1 MSPAAVWSVLCK
13 TVLWEK
19 RLKFGVGAAAHIA
32 ASDVN
37 SNYCS
42 LHPLDPDKPCLPQN
56 NNRPLL
62 IIFLNV
68 FWFLRLLLKTHP
80 ELQQHEDRPS

>member
-1 MSPAAVWSVLCK
+1 MSPAGKLSVLCK
-13 TVLWEK
+13 TVLWKK

-32 ASDVN
+32 VSAVN
-37 SNYCS
+37 NNYCS
-42 LHPLDPDKPCLPQN
+42 LHPLDPDKPCSPQN